1 MDPRLAPLAETLA
14 LNTRL
19 FTNCLAGL
27 SDDEAHVRFGDEAKR
42 ANHAAFVAAHMV
54 DSRCWGLSQLGVKF
68 DNPLAH
74 ALAGARTLDDV
85 KDALPLEATRA
96 AWGAVSDAFQSALAS
111 ATPAQLAAECKMP
124 IPGVT
129 QTVLGVLAFIVQ
141 HDAYHLGQLSLLRR
155 QVGLAGMSY
164 E

>member
-27 SDDEAHVRFGDEAKR
+27 SDEQAHVRFGDH

-54 DSRCWGLSQLGVKF
+54 ESRVWGLSLLGVTF
-68 DNPLAH
+68 DNPLAP
-74 ALAGARTLDDV
+74 ALAGARTLDEV
-85 KDALPLEATRA
+85 KDPLPLDVTRA
-96 AWGAVSDAFQSALAS
+96 AWTSVSEALQTALES
-111 ATPAQLAAECKMP
+111 ATADQLAAECKMP

-129 QTVLGVLAFIVQ
+129 QTVLGVLAFVVQ

-155 QVGLAGMSY
+155 QVGGAGMSY
-164 E
+164 T